1 MKVHYEIVFS
11 EPDESDPEG
20 WSEVACRMYTVENLT
35 KYEDQVTCKNCLK
48 IIQKRFINSLVE
60 VGNGV
65 GGVKMTADKTENQKL
80 ILELLERS
88 KVK

>member
-11 EPDESDPEG
+11 EPTESDPDG
-20 WSEVACRMYTVENLT
+20 WSDVACRMYGVENLT

-60 VGNGV
+60 IGNNV
-65 GGVKMTADKTENQKL
+65 GGIKMTSDKAENSKL
-80 ILELLERS
+80 IVELLERS
-88 KVK
+88 KLK

>member
-1 MKVHYEIVFS
+1 MKIHYEIVFS

-20 WSEVACRMYTVENLT
+20 WSEVACRMHGVDKLT

-48 IIQKRFINSLVE
+48 VIQKRFISSLVE
-60 VGNGV
+60 VGNSV
-65 GGVKMTADKTENQKL
+65 GGIKMTGNKTENQKL
-80 ILELLERS
+80 ILELLEET